1 MPGLCLLL
9 TSDLSCCPRYL
20 RHILCELC
28 VLCGLNFGFGAKL
41 KLTDTLQFASG
52 SLRGSPTRT
61 LLMMLAMSI
70 GVAAVVVLTALGE
83 GARRYVVDQFSS
95 LGTNLVIVLPGRT
108 ETAGIGPGLM
118 SGQTP
123 RDITLDDAQAL
134 LRSRA
139 IKRIAP
145 LTVGSATLSRGAL
158 NREVV
163 VAGSTADLLEVRHM
177 SIGIGKFLPA
187 GDIHESASVCV
198 LGSQMKRELF
208 GNEQAVGQWVRLG
221 DRRFRVIGVLASQ
234 GESMGMRTDELV
246 IVPVASAHQLFNTSG
261 LFRILIEAKNRDVIE
276 QAKHDAE
283 EIMVQRHSGERDV
296 TVITQDAVLATFDR
310 ILTTLTMAVG
320 GIAAISLAVAGVLI
334 MNVMLIAVA
343 QRVKEIGLL
352 KALGAPGKQ
361 IRLLF
366 FAEAAL
372 LSIIGSVAG
381 LVLGYAGSMII
392 GQIYPSLP
400 VSPPWWAVLAAC
412 ATALGTGILFS
423 VWPARR
429 AAKLD
434 PVAALAGR

>member
-1 MPGLCLLL
+1 MRLV
-9 TSDLSCCPRYL
+9 D
-20 RHILCELC
+20 
-28 VLCGLNFGFGAKL
+28 VA
-41 KLTDTLQFASG
+41 QFASG

-61 LLMMLAMSI
+61 LLMILAMSI

-95 LGTNLVIVLPGRT
+95 LGTNLVILLPGRT
-108 ETAGIGPGLM
+108 ETAGITPGMLI
-118 SGQTP
+118 GQVP
-123 RDITLDDAQAL
+123 REISLDDAEAI

-139 IKRIAP
+139 VKRIAP
-145 LTVGSATLSRGAL
+145 LTIGSATLSRDAL

-163 VAGSTADLLEVRHM
+163 VLGSTSDLLEVRHM
-177 SIGIGKFLPA
+177 SMGIGKFLPA

-198 LGSQMKRELF
+198 LGNMIKRELF
-208 GNEQAVGQWVRLG
+208 GNEHAVGAWVRLG

-261 LFRILIEAKNRDVIE
+261 VFRVLIEANSRDVIE
-276 QAKHDAE
+276 QARHEAE
-283 EIMVQRHSGERDV
+283 EIMFQRHNGEKDV

-310 ILTTLTMAVG
+310 ILTALTMAVG

-361 IRLLF
+361 IRNLF

-372 LSIIGSVAG
+372 LSSIGSAAG
-381 LVLGYAGSMII
+381 LVLGYTGSTII
-392 GQIYPSLP
+392 GQVYPTLP

-429 AAKLD
+429 AARLD
-434 PVAALAGR
+434 PVTALARS

>member
-1 MPGLCLLL
+1 MRLI
-9 TSDLSCCPRYL
+9 D
-20 RHILCELC
+20 
-28 VLCGLNFGFGAKL
+28 VA
-41 KLTDTLQFASG
+41 QFATG
-52 SLRGSPTRT
+52 SLRGSPMRT

-123 RDITLDDAQAL
+123 RDITLDDAEAL

-139 IKRIAP
+139 VKLIAP
-145 LTVGSATLSRGAL
+145 LTVGSATLSRNAL

-163 VAGSTADLLEVRHM
+163 VLGSTSDLLEVRHM
-177 SIGIGKFLPA
+177 SLGLGKFLPA
-187 GDIHESASVCV
+187 GDIREGASVCV
-198 LGSQMKRELF
+198 LGNQMKRELF

-246 IVPVASAHQLFNTSG
+246 IIPVASAHQLFNTTG
-261 LFRILIEAKNRDVIE
+261 LFRVLIEAQSRDTIA
-276 QAKHDAE
+276 QAVRDAE
-283 EIMVQRHSGERDV
+283 AIMLQRHSGEKDV
-296 TVITQDAVLATFDR
+296 TVITQDAILATFDR
-310 ILTTLTMAVG
+310 ILTALTMAVG
-320 GIAAISLAVAGVLI
+320 GIAAISLVVAGVLI

-361 IRLLF
+361 IRGLF

-372 LSIIGSVAG
+372 LSGIGSVAG
-381 LVLGYAGSMII
+381 LGLGYAGSFII

-400 VSPPWWAVLAAC
+400 VSPPWWAVVAAC

-429 AAKLD
+429 AAQLD
-434 PVAALAGR
+434 PVTALAGK

>member
-1 MPGLCLLL
+1 MRLA
-9 TSDLSCCPRYL
+9 D
-20 RHILCELC
+20 
-28 VLCGLNFGFGAKL
+28 VA
-41 KLTDTLQFASG
+41 QFATG

-61 LLMMLAMSI
+61 LLMMLAMAI

-95 LGTNLVIVLPGRT
+95 LGTNLVIVLPGHT
-108 ETAGIGPGLM
+108 ETAGIGPGMLL
-118 SGQTP
+118 GQIP
-123 RDITLDDAQAL
+123 REITLDDAEAIQ
-134 LRSRA
+134 RSA
-139 IKRIAP
+139 SVKRIAP
-145 LTVGSATLSRGAL
+145 LTVGSAMLSRGSL

-163 VAGSTADLLEVRHM
+163 VLGSTSNLLEVRHM
-177 SIGIGKFLPA
+177 NLGIGKFLPE

-198 LGSQMKRELF
+198 LGNQMKRELF
-208 GNEQAVGQWVRLG
+208 GNDQAVGQWVRLG
-221 DRRFRVIGVLASQ
+221 DRRFRVIGVLAAQ

-261 LFRILIEAKNRDVIE
+261 LFRVLIEAKGRDVIE
-276 QAKHDAE
+276 QAKHEAE
-283 EIMVQRHSGERDV
+283 QIMLQRHHGEKDV

-310 ILTTLTMAVG
+310 ILTALTMAVG

-352 KALGAPGKQ
+352 KALGAPGKR
-361 IRLLF
+361 IRNLF

-372 LSIIGSVAG
+372 LSGIGSIAG
-381 LVLGYAGSMII
+381 LVLGYAGSLII
-392 GQIYPSLP
+392 RQVYPVLP
-400 VSPPWWAVLAAC
+400 ATPPWWAVLAAC
-412 ATALGTGILFS
+412 GTALGTGILFS

>member
-1 MPGLCLLL
+1 
-9 TSDLSCCPRYL
+9 
-20 RHILCELC
+20 
-28 VLCGLNFGFGAKL
+28 VKL
-41 KLTDTLQFASG
+41 ADTIQFASG

-108 ETAGIGPGLM
+108 ETAGVGPGLM

-145 LTVGSATLSRGAL
+145 LTIGSAAISRGAL

-163 VAGSTADLLEVRHM
+163 VAGSSADMLEIRHM
-177 SIGIGKFLPA
+177 SMGVGRFLPV
-187 GDIHESASVCV
+187 GDLHDSASVCV
-198 LGSQMKRELF
+198 LGNAIKRELF
-208 GNEQAVGQWVRLG
+208 GNESAVGQSVRVG

-234 GESMGMRTDELV
+234 GESMGMRTDDLV
-246 IVPVASAHQLFNTSG
+246 IIPVATAHQLFNTSS
-261 LFRILIEAKNRDVIE
+261 LFRVLIEAKSRDYIE
-276 QAKHDAE
+276 QAKRDAE

-296 TVITQDAVLATFDR
+296 TVITQDAILQTFDR
-310 ILTTLTMAVG
+310 ILTALTMAVG

-343 QRVKEIGLL
+343 QRIKEIGLL

-361 IRLLF
+361 IRQLF
-366 FAEAAL
+366 FAEAVL
-372 LSIIGSVAG
+372 LSGIGSVAG
-381 LVLGYAGSMII
+381 LALGYVGSFII
-392 GQIYPSLP
+392 GQVYPMLP
-400 VSPPWWAVLAAC
+400 VSPPWWAVLAATM
-412 ATALGTGILFS
+412 TALGTGVLFS

-429 AAKLD
+429 AARLD
-434 PVAALAGR
+434 PVAALAGK

>member
-1 MPGLCLLL
+1 M
-9 TSDLSCCPRYL
+9 
-20 RHILCELC
+20 
-28 VLCGLNFGFGAKL
+28 KL
-41 KLTDTLQFASG
+41 ADVFRFASG
-52 SLRGSPTRT
+52 SLQGSPART

-108 ETAGIGPGLM
+108 ETAGVGPGLM

-123 RDITLDDAQAL
+123 REITLEDAAAL
-134 LRSRA
+134 QRSHA
-139 IKRIAP
+139 VKYIAP

-163 VAGSTADLLEVRHM
+163 VAGSSADLLTVRHM
-177 SIGIGKFLPA
+177 SMAMGRFLPA
-187 GDIHESASVCV
+187 GSLDESTPVCV
-198 LGSQMKRELF
+198 LGDMLKRELF

-246 IVPVASAHQLFNTSG
+246 IIPVAAAHQLFNTSG
-261 LFRILIEAKNRDVIE
+261 LFRVLIEARSRDAIP
-276 QAKHDAE
+276 QAVRDAE
-283 EIMVQRHSGERDV
+283 EIMLQRHSGERDV
-296 TVITQDAVLATFDR
+296 TVITQDAVLQTFDR
-310 ILTTLTMAVG
+310 ILTALTMAVG

-343 QRVKEIGLL
+343 QRIKEIGLL
-352 KALGAPGKQ
+352 KALGAPGRQ
-361 IRLLF
+361 IRNLF

-372 LSIIGSVAG
+372 LSGIGSVTG
-381 LVLGYAGSMII
+381 LLLGYLGSFII
-392 GQIYPSLP
+392 GRVYPSLP
-400 VSPPWWAVLAAC
+400 VSPPWWAVIAAT

-429 AAKLD
+429 AARLD
-434 PVAALAGR
+434 PVAALAGK

>member
-1 MPGLCLLL
+1 M
-9 TSDLSCCPRYL
+9 
-20 RHILCELC
+20 
-28 VLCGLNFGFGAKL
+28 KL
-41 KLTDTLQFASG
+41 ADTFQFASG

-70 GVAAVVVLTALGE
+70 GVAAVVILTALGE
-83 GARRYVVDQFSS
+83 GARRYVVNQFSS

-108 ETAGIGPGLM
+108 ETAGIGPGMLL
-118 SGQTP
+118 GQTP
-123 RDITLDDAQAL
+123 REISLDDAEAL

-139 IKRIAP
+139 VKRIAP
-145 LTVGSATLSRGAL
+145 LTVGSAMLSLDAL
-158 NREVV
+158 NRESIVL
-163 VAGSTADLLEVRHM
+163 GSTSSLLDVRHM
-177 SIGIGKFLPA
+177 AMGAGSFLPP
-187 GDIHESASVCV
+187 GDIHDPASVCV
-198 LGSQMKRELF
+198 LGNKLKQELF
-208 GNEQAVGQWVRLG
+208 GNRQAVGQWVRLG
-221 DRRFRVIGVLASQ
+221 DRRFRVIGVMASQ
-234 GESMGMRTDELV
+234 GESMGFNTDEIV

-261 LFRILIEAKNRDVIE
+261 LFRVLIEAQGRDAIG
-276 QAKHDAE
+276 QAKRDAE
-283 EIMVQRHSGERDV
+283 EIMFQRHAGEKDV

-310 ILTTLTMAVG
+310 ILTALTMAVG

-352 KALGAPGKQ
+352 KALGAPGRQ
-361 IRLLF
+361 IRNLF

-372 LSIIGSVAG
+372 LSGIGSLAG
-381 LVLGYAGSMII
+381 LVLGYAGSTII

-412 ATALGTGILFS
+412 GTALGTGILFS

-429 AAKLD
+429 AARLD

>member
-1 MPGLCLLL
+1 MRLI
-9 TSDLSCCPRYL
+9 D
-20 RHILCELC
+20 
-28 VLCGLNFGFGAKL
+28 VA
-41 KLTDTLQFASG
+41 QFASG

-83 GARRYVVDQFSS
+83 GARLYVINQFAS

-108 ETAGIGPGLM
+108 ETAGIGPGMLL
-118 SGQTP
+118 GQIP
-123 RDITLDDAQAL
+123 REITLEDAQMI

-139 IKRIAP
+139 VKRIAP
-145 LTVGSATLSRGAL
+145 LTVGSGTISRNAL

-163 VAGSTADLLEVRHM
+163 VLGSTSDLLEVRHM
-177 SIGIGKFLPA
+177 SMGIGKFLPA
-187 GDIHESASVCV
+187 GDINESASVCV
-198 LGSQMKRELF
+198 LGNQIRRELF
-208 GNEQAVGQWVRLG
+208 GNEQAIGQWVRLG
-221 DRRFRVIGVLASQ
+221 DRRFRVIGVLATQ

-261 LFRILIEAKNRDVIE
+261 LFRILVEEKNRDVIE
-276 QAKHDAE
+276 QARHEAE
-283 EIMVQRHSGERDV
+283 QIMFQRHGGEKDV

-310 ILTTLTMAVG
+310 ILTALTMAVG

-361 IRLLF
+361 IRNLF

-372 LSIIGSVAG
+372 LSGIGSVAG
-381 LVLGYAGSMII
+381 LLLGYTGSIII
-392 GQIYPSLP
+392 GQIYPTLP
-400 VSPPWWAVLAAC
+400 VSPPWWAVIAAC

-429 AAKLD
+429 AARLD

>member
-1 MPGLCLLL
+1 MRLI
-9 TSDLSCCPRYL
+9 D
-20 RHILCELC
+20 I
-28 VLCGLNFGFGAKL
+28 A
-41 KLTDTLQFASG
+41 QFATG

-108 ETAGIGPGLM
+108 ETAGIGPGMLL
-118 SGQTP
+118 GQIP
-123 RDITLDDAQAL
+123 REITLDDAEAL
-134 LRSRA
+134 SRSSA
-139 IKRIAP
+139 VKRIAP
-145 LTVGSATLSRGAL
+145 LTVGSAMLSHDAL

-163 VAGSTADLLEVRHM
+163 VAGSTSDLLEVRHM
-177 SIGIGKFLPA
+177 SLGLGKFLPE

-198 LGSQMKRELF
+198 LGNQMKRELF

-221 DRRFRVIGVLASQ
+221 DRRFRVIGVLAPQ

-246 IVPVASAHQLFNTSG
+246 IIPVASAHQLFNTSG
-261 LFRILIEAKNRDVIE
+261 LFRVLIEAKNRDVIE
-276 QAKHDAE
+276 QAKRDAE
-283 EIMVQRHSGERDV
+283 QIMFQRHNGEKDV

-310 ILTTLTMAVG
+310 ILTALTMAVG

-343 QRVKEIGLL
+343 QRVREIGLL
-352 KALGAPGKQ
+352 KALGAPGRQ
-361 IRLLF
+361 IRALF

-372 LSIIGSVAG
+372 LSAIGSVVG
-381 LVLGYAGSMII
+381 LGLGYAGSIVI
-392 GQIYPSLP
+392 GQVYPSLP
-400 VSPPWWAVLAAC
+400 VSPPWWAVLAAT

-429 AAKLD
+429 AARLD

>member
-1 MPGLCLLL
+1 MK
-9 TSDLSCCPRYL
+9 
-20 RHILCELC
+20 
-28 VLCGLNFGFGAKL
+28 F
-41 KLTDTLQFASG
+41 TDTLHFASG

-83 GARRYVVDQFSS
+83 GARRYVINQFSS

-108 ETAGIGPGLM
+108 ETAGVGAGM
-118 SGQTP
+118 MTGQTP
-123 RDITLDDAQAL
+123 RDITLEDAEAL

-145 LTVGSATLSRGAL
+145 LTVGSATLSRDAL

-163 VAGSTADLLEVRHM
+163 VAGSSFEMLAIRHM
-177 SIGIGKFLPA
+177 SVAVGRFLPE
-187 GDIHESASVCV
+187 GNLYDSSSVCV
-198 LGSQMKRELF
+198 LGDAIRRELF
-208 GNEQAVGQWVRLG
+208 GTEQAVGKWVRLG

-234 GESMGMRTDELV
+234 GESMGMRTDDLV

-261 LFRILIEAKNRDVIE
+261 LFRILIEAKSRDAIE
-276 QAKHDAE
+276 QAKRDAE
-283 EIMVQRHSGERDV
+283 EIMRVRHSGERDV
-296 TVITQDAVLATFDR
+296 TVVTQDAILQTFDR
-310 ILTTLTMAVG
+310 ILTVLTMAVG

-352 KALGAPGKQ
+352 KALGAPGRQ
-361 IRLLF
+361 IRNMF

-372 LSIIGSVAG
+372 LSGIGSLAG
-381 LVLGYAGSMII
+381 LVLGYAGSMLI
-392 GQIYPSLP
+392 GQVYPSLP

-412 ATALGTGILFS
+412 GTALGTGILFS

-429 AAKLD
+429 AARLD
-434 PVAALAGR
+434 PVAALAGK

>member
-1 MPGLCLLL
+1 MRL
-9 TSDLSCCPRYL
+9 
-20 RHILCELC
+20 
-28 VLCGLNFGFGAKL
+28 A
-41 KLTDTLQFASG
+41 DTLQFASG

-83 GARRYVVDQFSS
+83 GARRYVVNQFAS

-108 ETAGIGPGLM
+108 ETSGVGPGLM

-123 RDITLDDAQAL
+123 REITLDDAQAL
-134 LRSRA
+134 RRSRA
-139 IKRIAP
+139 IKRFAP
-145 LTVGSATLSRGAL
+145 LTVGSASLSRGSL

-163 VAGSTADLLEVRHM
+163 VLGSTSELLAVRHM
-177 SIGIGKFLPA
+177 EMAIGRFLPE
-187 GDIHESASVCV
+187 GDIHDTASVCV
-198 LGSQMKRELF
+198 LGNQMKRELF

-221 DRRFRVIGVLASQ
+221 DRRFRVIGVMASQ

-246 IVPVASAHQLFNTSG
+246 IIPVASSHQLFNNSG
-261 LFRILIEAKNRDVIE
+261 LFRILIEAKNRDAIE
-276 QAKHDAE
+276 QVTRDAE
-283 EIMVQRHSGERDV
+283 AIMAERHSGERDV
-296 TVITQDAVLATFDR
+296 TVITQDAVLQTFDR
-310 ILTTLTMAVG
+310 ILGALTMAVG

-361 IRLLF
+361 IRQLF

-372 LSIIGSVAG
+372 LSGIGSVAG
-381 LVLGYAGSMII
+381 LALGYAGSFVI

-400 VSPPWWAVLAAC
+400 VSPPWWAVIAAT

-429 AAKLD
+429 AARLD
-434 PVAALAGR
+434 PVAALAGK

>member
-1 MPGLCLLL
+1 M
-9 TSDLSCCPRYL
+9 
-20 RHILCELC
+20 
-28 VLCGLNFGFGAKL
+28 
-41 KLTDTLQFASG
+41 KLTDTVQFASG

-61 LLMMLAMSI
+61 LLMILAMSI

-83 GARRYVVDQFSS
+83 GARRYVVNQFSS

-108 ETAGIGPGLM
+108 ETAGMGPGLM

-123 RDITLDDAQAL
+123 RDITLDDAEAL
-134 LRSRA
+134 LRSSA

-145 LTVGSATLSRGAL
+145 LAIGSATLSLDAL
-158 NREVV
+158 NRDVV
-163 VAGSTADLLEVRHM
+163 VLGSNSSLLDIRHM
-177 SIGIGKFLPA
+177 SIGIGRFLPA
-187 GDIHESASVCV
+187 GDMHESSSVCV
-198 LGSQMKRELF
+198 LGNQMKRELF

-246 IVPVASAHQLFNTSG
+246 IIPVASAHQLFNTSG
-261 LFRILIEAKNRDVIE
+261 LVRVLIEAKSRDYIA
-276 QAKHDAE
+276 QAVRDAE
-283 EIMVQRHSGERDV
+283 RIMIERHGGERDV
-296 TVITQDAVLATFDR
+296 TVITQDALLQTFDR
-310 ILTTLTMAVG
+310 ILTALTMAVG

-352 KALGAPGKQ
+352 KALGAPGRQ
-361 IRLLF
+361 IRNLF
-366 FAEAAL
+366 FAEAVL
-372 LSIIGSVAG
+372 LSGIGSLAG

-412 ATALGTGILFS
+412 GTALSTGILFS

-429 AAKLD
+429 AARLD
-434 PVAALAGR
+434 PVAALSGR